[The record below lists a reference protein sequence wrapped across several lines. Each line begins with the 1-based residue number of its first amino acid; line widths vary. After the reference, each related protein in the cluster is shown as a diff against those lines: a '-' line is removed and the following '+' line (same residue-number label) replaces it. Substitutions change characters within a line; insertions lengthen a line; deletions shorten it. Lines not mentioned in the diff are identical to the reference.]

1 LRHNSL
7 SPILLG
13 GPTLPSGGTD
23 VDEGCAQIVDEVLR
37 AAGFICAG
45 AKEPEMRDW
54 RNDPCEEREVVHAAP
69 ISRGRSPVRERGPQ
83 AVTQVVVEAP
93 AHAAVTQVRKESGG

>member
-1 LRHNSL
+1 
-7 SPILLG
+7 
-13 GPTLPSGGTD
+13 
-23 VDEGCAQIVDEVLR
+23 
-37 AAGFICAG
+37 
-45 AKEPEMRDW
+45 MRDW